1 MEKQFKERDDTYFSV
16 VYENLYP
23 TQSGSKRLLLEDFTV
38 IDETDIIG
46 SYTFFD
52 YYNDYYTGTSLD
64 KDTTPHLL
72 YTGMGSI
79 LQLEHLNYEEDI
91 IEYLNIHGL
100 HIYLYETTMVDLL
113 PKKKFYVTKN
123 QEYSADYINFRFESD
138 KDFYVFEFESIENF
152 VQRNNLSNVTVF
164 TCEGNTAGISNKYS
178 FKIRSKE
185 IFLLSLLKESS
196 DEINGYEISKDLVSR
211 FNPST
216 ITHKFWSGNWR
227 YDVHRHVVCSYLV
240 NKSSKISWYYNST
253 LDEVKKFFWFDIT
266 TWNNSS
272 ITQGD
277 KILCNNAPYVLDIQA
292 PATKVNLEQL
302 WTIPTEE
309 FFCPGSSTTP
319 LETYLSTFCAV
330 VTESNFAHP
339 FPMFS
344 EKTVNAIKAGRPFL
358 MVSSAGTL
366 EYLRQHG
373 FKTFSEFWD
382 ESYDLEENHE
392 RRLQK
397 ILQVIDYIDSMSI
410 EELQNLYSKI
420 KPTVEYNFRR
430 LVEIK
435 NEDLSF

>member
-1 MEKQFKERDDTYFSV
+1 MEKQFKERDDSYFAV
-16 VYENLYP
+16 LYENLFP
-23 TQSGSKRLLLEDFTV
+23 KMSGTRKLLLEDGTTFN
-38 IDETDIIG
+38 ETEYNR
-46 SYTFFD
+46 SYSFFD
-52 YYNDYYTGTSLD
+52 YYDDYYLDTSLD
-64 KDTTPHLL
+64 KDLTPHLL

-79 LQLEHLNYEEDI
+79 LQLETLTYEKDI
-91 IEYLNIHGL
+91 IEHLNIHGL
-100 HIYLYETTMVDLL
+100 HIYLYETTVVDLL

-123 QEYSADYINFRFESD
+123 QEYSADYINFRFEAD
-138 KDFYVFEFESIENF
+138 KEFYVFEFESIENF

-164 TCEGNTAGISNKYS
+164 TCEGNTSRLSNKYS

-211 FNPST
+211 FDPNA

-227 YDVHRHVVCSYLV
+227 YDVHRHVICSYLV

-266 TWNNSS
+266 KWNNSS
-272 ITQGD
+272 IIQGD
-277 KILCNNAPYVLDIQA
+277 KILCNNAPYILDIQA
-292 PATKVNLEQL
+292 PASKVNLEQL

-366 EYLRQHG
+366 DYLRQHG

-382 ESYDLEENHE
+382 EDYDVEENHE

-397 ILQVIDYIDSMSI
+397 VLKVIDYIDSMSI

-430 LVEIK
+430 LVAIK